1 MPSQVPGA
9 RRRGCP
15 VPRPRSGAE
24 QRRAVRGAAGPPPST
39 DEKRKVSAVRGA
51 GGQRGRPAGRRAGP
65 ARTSARSTERRRRR
79 LVPPAAPRPPPPG
92 RAPPG
97 DLGEARGAGRA
108 GTAPRGGPAPAMGVT
123 EAGRRSRHR
132 PLPPQSYPATHLRG
146 AGGGVWSAP
155 ALRAGGTAARSP
167 SPRPPPA
174 ACPRRGDPRL
184 ASPRSSSSPPPPPGE
199 PGRAGPH
206 LPPGRPEAATG
217 PARCPPDP
225 HCPPR
230 CGLSRRPPS
239 AAPRG
244 CGDARGVPRRSPAP
258 LCAEGLRC
266 AETGRPRP
274 GCWSSRP
281 AQPPQR
287 KSLCAYKRVLLKSP
301 RTLLSLSLQMEKR
314 RAETSLPQIATRLS
328 HRLSRNLNFRPML

>member
-184 ASPRSSSSPPPPPGE
+184 ASSRPDPPRPLLLRQAS
-199 PGRAGPH
+199 RAGP
-206 LPPGRPEAATG
+206 GRTCRRGA
-217 PARCPPDP
+217 
-225 HCPPR
+225 PR
-230 CGLSRRPPS
+230 RRR
-239 AAPRG
+239 APRG
-244 CGDARGVPRRSPAP
+244 ARPTRTARRAAAFPAARPLPPRGAAVTLVECRGVPRLRFVLRGCAVPKPAGRGLGVGPPGPPSPLRGN
-258 LCAEGLRC
+258 LC
-266 AETGRPRP
+266 
-274 GCWSSRP
+274 
-281 AQPPQR
+281 
-287 KSLCAYKRVLLKSP
+287 VL
-301 RTLLSLSLQMEKR
+301 T
-314 RAETSLPQIATRLS
+314 
-328 HRLSRNLNFRPML
+328 NVCC